1 MLPNPGIV
9 LPSSGMHPNRLI
21 RLESPDS
28 ESLDVWVGG
37 VWVLTDGVP
46 ELGELRDRLAA
57 ARPGTLRLQAEDL
70 GEWDSSLAAY
80 LVGVAALADQSAC
93 ELDATGLPTG
103 LQRLLSLARA
113 VPEKEDARSAA
124 TTPSFLEKLGE
135 GYLRALDEFRSGL
148 TFVGEAT
155 LSLLRLLRGQA
166 RFRRSDLMVLIEECG
181 VSALPIVTLISFLVG
196 MILAFVGA
204 IQLQQFGAEIY
215 VANLVGIAMLRE
227 MGAMM
232 AGIIMAG
239 RTGAAFAAQ
248 LGTMRVTQE
257 IDALS
262 TMGISPMDFVVLPRM
277 IALCL
282 MMPLLALF
290 ADLVGVLGGAAV
302 GATMLDLSPALY
314 LRQTVDA
321 VSFSDFSSGLLKSAV
336 FGVLIAVAGCLR
348 GMQCGNSSSAVGEAA
363 TSAVV
368 TGIVLI
374 IVADAT
380 FTVLFN
386 VVGF

>member
-1 MLPNPGIV
+1 
-9 LPSSGMHPNRLI
+9 
-21 RLESPDS
+21 
-28 ESLDVWVGG
+28 
-37 VWVLTDGVP
+37 
-46 ELGELRDRLAA
+46 
-57 ARPGTLRLQAEDL
+57 
-70 GEWDSSLAAY
+70 
-80 LVGVAALADQSAC
+80 
-93 ELDATGLPTG
+93 
-103 LQRLLSLARA
+103 
-113 VPEKEDARSAA
+113 
-124 TTPSFLEKLGE
+124 
-135 GYLRALDEFRSGL
+135 
-148 TFVGEAT
+148 
-155 LSLLRLLRGQA
+155 
-166 RFRRSDLMVLIEECG
+166 
-181 VSALPIVTLISFLVG
+181 

-215 VANLVGIAMLRE
+215 VANLVGVAMLRE

-232 AGIIMAG
+232 AAIIMAG

-257 IDALS
+257 IDALT
-262 TMGISPMDFVVLPRM
+262 TMGISPMDFVVLPR
-277 IALCL
+277 ILALCL

-290 ADLVGVLGGAAV
+290 ADLVGVLGGAVV
-302 GATMLDLSPALY
+302 GATMLDLSPSLY
-314 LRQTVDA
+314 LRQTVEA
-321 VSFSDFSSGLLKSAV
+321 VSFSDFSAGLLKSAV

-386 VVGF
+386 IVGF

>member
-1 MLPNPGIV
+1 
-9 LPSSGMHPNRLI
+9 MHPNRII
-21 RLESPDS
+21 RLESSDH
-28 ESLDVWVGG
+28 ETLDLWVGG
-37 VWVLTDGVP
+37 DWALGDGVP
-46 ELGELRDRLAA
+46 DLVELQQKLAPSGARL
-57 ARPGTLRLQAEDL
+57 LRLQADGL
-70 GEWDSSLAAY
+70 GAWDSSLVAY
-80 LVGVAALADQSAC
+80 LVGAAALADQSGCAV
-93 ELDATGLPTG
+93 DPANLPSG
-103 LQRLLSLARA
+103 LQRLLALARA
-113 VPEKEDARSAA
+113 VPEKEDARSAHVK
-124 TTPSFLEKLGE
+124 PSFLERLGE
-135 GYLRALDEFRSGL
+135 GYLSAIREFRSGL
-148 TFVGEAT
+148 SFVGEAT
-155 LSLLRLLRGQA
+155 LSLLRLARGQA
-166 RFRRSDLMVLIEECG
+166 RFRRSDLMLLIEECG
-181 VSALPIVTLISFLVG
+181 VSALPIVILISFLVG

-257 IDALS
+257 MDALT

-302 GATMLDLSPALY
+302 GATMLDLAPALY
-314 LRQTVDA
+314 LRQTVEA
-321 VSFSDFSSGLLKSAV
+321 VSFSDFTSGLLKSAV

>member
-1 MLPNPGIV
+1 MPKPGSV
-9 LPSSGMHPNRLI
+9 LLWPSMDRERLI
-21 RLESPDS
+21 RLEESDS
-28 ESLDVWVGG
+28 GQLQLWVGG
-37 VWVLTDGVP
+37 QWALADGVP
-46 ELGELRDRLAA
+46 ELDELQTRIAGGR
-57 ARPGTLRLQAEDL
+57 QAVLSMHVEEL
-70 GEWDSSLAAY
+70 EAWDSSLVAF
-80 LVGVAALADQSAC
+80 LVGAASLADQGQCAV
-93 ELDATGLPTG
+93 DYDQLPSG
-103 LQRLLSLARA
+103 LQRLLALARA
-113 VPEKEDARSAA
+113 VPEKEDARTAPVP
-124 TTPSFLEKLGE
+124 PSFLEKLGD
-135 GYLRALDEFRSGL
+135 GWLALAAEFRSGL
-148 TFVGEAT
+148 EFVGEAA
-155 LSLLRLLRGQA
+155 LSLVRLARGQA
-166 RFRRSDLMVLIEECG
+166 RFRRSDLLLLIEDCG
-181 VSALPIVTLISFLVG
+181 VRALPIVTLISFLVG

-232 AGIIMAG
+232 AAIIMAG

-257 IDALS
+257 IDALT

-277 IALCL
+277 VALCL

-290 ADLVGVLGGAAV
+290 ADLVGVLGGAVV
-302 GATMLDLSPALY
+302 GATMLDLSPSLY
-314 LRQTVDA
+314 LRQTVEA

-386 VVGF
+386 IVGF

>member
-1 MLPNPGIV
+1 MDWK
-9 LPSSGMHPNRLI
+9 RLI
-21 RLESPDS
+21 RLEDS
-28 ESLDVWVGG
+28 DSGQLLLWVGG
-37 VWVLTDGVP
+37 QWALADGIP
-46 ELGELRDRLAA
+46 ELGELRAKMA
-57 ARPGTLRLQAEDL
+57 ARQPAALSLRAEDL
-70 GEWDSSLAAY
+70 GSWDSSLVAY
-80 LVGVAALADQSAC
+80 LVGAASLADQASC
-93 ELDATGLPTG
+93 EVDLESLPSGLR
-103 LQRLLSLARA
+103 RLLVLARA
-113 VPEKEDARSAA
+113 VPENEDARTESVR
-124 TTPSFLEKLGE
+124 PSFLARLGE
-135 GYLRALDEFRSGL
+135 GAIGFAAEFRSGL
-148 TFVGEAT
+148 EFVGEAA
-155 LSLLRLLRGQA
+155 LSLLRLVRGQA
-166 RFRRSDLMVLIEECG
+166 RFRRSDLMLLIEDCG

-215 VANLVGIAMLRE
+215 VANLVGVAMLRE

-232 AGIIMAG
+232 AAIIMAG

-257 IDALS
+257 IDALT
-262 TMGISPMDFVVLPRM
+262 TMGISPMDFVVLPR
-277 IALCL
+277 ILALCL

-290 ADLVGVLGGAAV
+290 ADLVGVLGGAVV
-302 GATMLDLSPALY
+302 GATMLDLSPSLY
-314 LRQTVDA
+314 LRQTVEA
-321 VSFSDFSSGLLKSAV
+321 VSFADFSAGLLKSAV

-386 VVGF
+386 IVGF

>member
-1 MLPNPGIV
+1 
-9 LPSSGMHPNRLI
+9 MHPNRII
-21 RLESPDS
+21 RLESSDPGT
-28 ESLDVWVGG
+28 LDLWVGG
-37 VWVLTDGVP
+37 EWALGDGVP
-46 ELGELRDRLAA
+46 DLVELQQKLAPSRARL
-57 ARPGTLRLQAEDL
+57 LRLQVDGL
-70 GEWDSSLAAY
+70 GGWDSSLVAY
-80 LVGVAALADQSAC
+80 LVGAAALADQSGC
-93 ELDATGLPTG
+93 EIEPSNLPSG
-103 LQRLLSLARA
+103 LQRLLALARA
-113 VPEKEDARSAA
+113 VPEKEDARSAHVE
-124 TTPSFLEKLGE
+124 PSFLERLGE
-135 GYLRALDEFRSGL
+135 VYLSAIREFRSGL
-148 TFVGEAT
+148 SFVGEAT
-155 LSLLRLLRGQA
+155 LSLLRLARGQA
-166 RFRRSDLMVLIEECG
+166 RFRRSDLMLLIEECG
-181 VSALPIVTLISFLVG
+181 VSALPIVILISFLVG

-257 IDALS
+257 IDALT

-302 GATMLDLSPALY
+302 GATMLDLAPSLY
-314 LRQTVDA
+314 LRQTVEA
-321 VSFSDFSSGLLKSAV
+321 VSFSDFTSGLLKSAV